1 MSQSPLPSSP
11 QNTSHR
17 PAAPARPRRFTRAMA
32 VKRMQ
37 ARLLREGSPRAQM
50 FILVSLTGLAGFGA
64 SAAML
69 AAGLEA
75 MGLRYLLAVIAAYV
89 VFLSLLWM
97 WLRTRPS
104 DYLDEIAWD
113 QFGLDESNGALPDF
127 IGGGGTFDGG
137 GASANVD
144 FGAQDSTLDVAV
156 AKPLPSIEHDDEGL
170 FPLIVVL
177 FTAGLA
183 VSALFVIGSAPM
195 LFAEILV
202 DALLA
207 AGLYRRLRLLDTQHW
222 MVTAVRRTI
231 IPFIV
236 TMIVMTTAG
245 YALQVSTPGAKSLGE
260 VIARH

>member
-1 MSQSPLPSSP
+1 
-11 QNTSHR
+11 
-17 PAAPARPRRFTRAMA
+17 
-32 VKRMQ
+32 
-37 ARLLREGSPRAQM
+37 
-50 FILVSLTGLAGFGA
+50 
-64 SAAML
+64 
-69 AAGLEA
+69 
-75 MGLRYLLAVIAAYV
+75 
-89 VFLSLLWM
+89 
-97 WLRTRPS
+97 
-104 DYLDEIAWD
+104 
-113 QFGLDESNGALPDF
+113 
-127 IGGGGTFDGG
+127 
-137 GASANVD
+137 
-144 FGAQDSTLDVAV
+144 
-156 AKPLPSIEHDDEGL
+156 
-170 FPLIVVL
+170 
-177 FTAGLA
+177 